1 MRKLIVV
8 ITLLYTAA
16 AAAVL
21 GLISSWFREGLA
33 FGESAIVTTL
43 VVSLPVVLLV
53 AIIAYWKYSER
64 LTLLLVAVIVGS
76 AGYVLKTHHDAY
88 GEWFPTRVAADV
100 ETSGTA
106 RLSTHGGELLYRLEL
121 HNPST
126 VAHREYL
133 IVTRGGRE
141 QRIRLPLF
149 GDTRSGYVSAKVPG
163 DWIVLRPTADADVV
177 EVETGRFLFVRK
189 SFRVN
194 LKTGEATV
202 LAAKSENW
210 ILCRFR
216 TC

>member
-16 AAAVL
+16 AVAAL
-21 GLISSWFREGLA
+21 GLISNWFREELA

-43 VVSLPVVLLV
+43 VVSLTVVLLV

-106 RLSTHGGELLYRLEL
+106 RLGTPGGELLYRLEL
-121 HNPST
+121 RNPGT

-133 IVTRGGRE
+133 IVTRAGRDW
-141 QRIRLPLF
+141 RIRLALF
-149 GDTRSGYVSAKVPG
+149 GDARFGYVSAKSPG
-163 DWIVLRPTADADVV
+163 DWIVLRPTADADVFLA
-177 EVETGRFLFVRK
+177 ETGRFLFVRK
-189 SFRVN
+189 SFRVD
-194 LKTGEATV
+194 LRTGKAM
-202 LAAKSENW
+202 LAAKSENY
-210 ILCRFR
+210 
-216 TC
+216 